1 MLLAVDFHEN
11 FIDEEGIAIAPV
23 LSLQSAGINSTKLD
37 APEAN
42 PFTANSDPSFS
53 EQIFYIAM
61 AKVEAIVE
69 PDSIRNDIW
78 RKSVSF
84 IGIHPAILAISA
96 G

>member
-1 MLLAVDFHEN
+1 MVRHTGEDL
-11 FIDEEGIAIAPV
+11 IDVKCVPKASV
-23 LSLQSAGINSTKLD
+23 LSLQAAGIDGSKLD

-69 PDSIRNDIW
+69 PGSIGNDIW